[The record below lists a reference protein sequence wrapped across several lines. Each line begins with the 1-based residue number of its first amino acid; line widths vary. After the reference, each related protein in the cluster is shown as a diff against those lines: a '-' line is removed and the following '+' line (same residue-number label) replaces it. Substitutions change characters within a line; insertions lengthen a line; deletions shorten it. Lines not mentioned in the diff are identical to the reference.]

1 MLQKKGEKM
10 PMFDFFHVSGKVGQV
25 HIFWRASTKFVRLL
39 TSIFITRFNEYIE
52 CSQWLSQ
59 EK

>member
-1 MLQKKGEKM
+1 M

-25 HIFWRASTKFVRLL
+25 HIFSRASTKFVRLL